1 MKDDPMAGA
10 WIVELVIAALILL
23 LIAKV
28 AGMPFTG
35 YSVVISLAVGGV
47 VVTAL
52 HTHRK

>member
-10 WIVELVIAALILL
+10 WIVEMVIAALALL
-23 LIAKV
+23 LVAKV
-28 AGMPFTG
+28 VGVPFTG
-35 YSVVISLAVGGV
+35 YSVAIALAVGGL

>member
-10 WIVELVIAALILL
+10 WIVEVVIAALVLL

-35 YSVVISLAVGGV
+35 YSVVISLVGGGV
-47 VVTAL
+47 IVTAL
-52 HTHRK
+52 HIHRK